1 MNRFDLHIHSD
12 YSDGSYN
19 LKELLKEILATGI
32 TTFALTDHDTIAGCN
47 EMKELIPTGI
57 KFIPGIELTCIADD
71 IKCHILGYNC
81 NPNNKT
87 LNDLIEHGKFLRR
100 KKLETRIDYLKEKW
114 RIELT
119 EEELN
124 WLYSRR
130 SVVKTHFANILANRG
145 LGNNNVEI
153 MKKYLDGCK
162 TGNTRL
168 NIEEAINAITESGG
182 IPIWAHPLGGEGEI
196 HLTPE
201 KFLPK
206 LDKMIGYGIKGL
218 ECFYS
223 RYSENEA
230 NFLTDCA
237 SKHHLLISGGSDF
250 HGKNKT
256 GIKLGQL
263 SSDNTFPKNSIISIL
278 HKI

>member
-162 TGNTRL
+162 TGNTRF

-206 LDKMIGYGIKGL
+206 FVIIK
-218 ECFYS
+218 
-223 RYSENEA
+223 
-230 NFLTDCA
+230 
-237 SKHHLLISGGSDF
+237 
-250 HGKNKT
+250 
-256 GIKLGQL
+256 
-263 SSDNTFPKNSIISIL
+263 P
-278 HKI
+278 